1 MNELDEI
8 LSIATTNIPREYFR
22 LPIDGGGPIYRERVY
37 CYELYHQ
44 MRCLWPKDCRFR
56 LNGEVDK
63 AAHPIL
69 SRLGASYAKPD
80 LLIHG
85 PGHMSQNHA
94 IIEVKSVMAD
104 LAGVRKD
111 LRTLSLFRTR
121 VGYERAIYL
130 IYGGDY
136 FDRVLSM
143 IEQTVSELRDFPPI
157 ELWHHEGAESSARR
171 VATLAPPREEARS
184 RAARR
189 ER

>member
-8 LSIATTNIPREYFR
+8 LSTATTNIPREYFR

-56 LNGEVDK
+56 LNGEVDT
-63 AAHPIL
+63 AAHL

-85 PGHMSQNHA
+85 PGHMSENHT

-130 IYGGDY
+130 IYGAL
-136 FDRVLSM
+136 F
-143 IEQTVSELRDFPPI
+143 
-157 ELWHHEGAESSARR
+157 
-171 VATLAPPREEARS
+171 RS
-184 RAARR
+184 RSLDDRASGQRVKKFPAD
-189 ER
+189 